1 MSIPF
6 QFEQVALL
14 ALISG
19 VLAVDERAGWQGLF
33 AQPVVSG
40 ALVGIIFGDF
50 ISGVSV
56 GVILELVWLSILPM
70 RGMRRPDAVAGSIV
84 GAGTAVLLARNTGD
98 PRTLFIIAL
107 GALLG
112 LIAGELAGS
121 VGRRIHRVRERQLGR
136 MKVSDDAAVLERRL
150 VGVFAAS
157 VGFIV
162 VAEMLL
168 VGVMLPLSLL
178 GAERLT
184 AVAGDSVTTGARW
197 WGDIVPV
204 LGAGALIQM
213 YWYKQHNRYLV
224 LSAAVVLMLL
234 WIL

>member
-1 MSIPF
+1 VSIPF